1 MAGDPACS
9 SCEGRRCTSWRKP
22 SPSDSSKKSRR
33 YSRGRR
39 RLQPPRLLC
48 IYRAVAAVM
57 LTALVNLLAAP
68 GIEPVVQLVDLRCWL
83 ALICW
88 ASAMTSGA
96 RRYAQHHAAHG
107 HRLRMAPDH
116 QPGEHDIGLVELVSR
131 TRGHARR
138 RGAEFAGHAGSVV
151 AARAADQGDSQVTT
165 AAIGVVRISL
175 RSMDNVRSTR

>member
-1 MAGDPACS
+1 
-9 SCEGRRCTSWRKP
+9 
-22 SPSDSSKKSRR
+22 
-33 YSRGRR
+33 
-39 RLQPPRLLC
+39 
-48 IYRAVAAVM
+48 VAAVM

-107 HRLRMAPDH
+107 HRLR
-116 QPGEHDIGLVELVSR
+116 
-131 TRGHARR
+131 RR
-138 RGAEFAGHAGSVV
+138 RIICQANMTSASLNWSAALANAPGGV
-151 AARAADQGDSQVTT
+151 APSSLGMPAASLPARAADQGDSQVTT